1 MNSRNRNPILES
13 MEPYW
18 AHALMLLLVVS
29 AVISTSDAPVQFFSH
44 TFALP
49 ASWALLIVLFGAYV
63 SGLWI
68 GAASTRRKYDRRSP
82 TDAQPGAGT
91 T

>member
-1 MNSRNRNPILES
+1 MNSRTRNPILQS

-18 AHALMLLLVVS
+18 ANALMLLLVVS
-29 AVISTSDAPVQFFSH
+29 AVIATSDAPVQFFGH
-44 TFALP
+44 AFALP
-49 ASWALLIVLFGAYV
+49 ARWALLIVLFGAYV

-68 GAASTRRKYDRRSP
+68 GAASTRRKYDRPSP